1 MQLAIPVAFHVALS
15 CNSLNTFKCSIVC
28 CSHFKVGGKRDT
40 GGRGKGN
47 IEVSSENET
56 SEMFCCSVAFVN
68 FAVFLFS
75 VDWSLLSYL
84 ICFQNHFP
92 FSTFNLWRNKWCCM
106 FPAAE
111 EKWKRTPKSCA
122 LVSVR
127 PSSSRTAVLFNHTSQ
142 FHSFQMISP
151 LLPIFGQINT
161 CLCYRKHFDWSVL
174 WNTSFSMMF

>member
-75 VDWSLLSYL
+75 VDWSLLSYP

-92 FSTFNLWRNKWCCM
+92 FPHSICHATNYAACSQLLRRSESGPPRAVHLYQWGPLAAGLQCYLTTHPNFIHSKW
-106 FPAAE
+106 F
-111 EKWKRTPKSCA
+111 
-122 LVSVR
+122 
-127 PSSSRTAVLFNHTSQ
+127 PSSCQ
-142 FHSFQMISP
+142 F
-151 LLPIFGQINT
+151 LV
-161 CLCYRKHFDWSVL
+161 K
-174 WNTSFSMMF
+174 